1 MPSVK
6 IRENEPFDI
15 SLKRFRRLCNKEGV
29 ISSAR
34 RREFYEKPT
43 AVRRRKAAAAVRRYH
58 KRMQMENPLARSRK
72 Y

>member
-6 IRENEPFDI
+6 IHSNEAFDMG
-15 SLKRFRRLCNKEGV
+15 LKRFRRLCNKEG
-29 ISSAR
+29 ILSELR

-43 AVRRRKAAAAVRRYH
+43 AVRRRKSIAAVRRHH
-58 KRMQMENPLARSRK
+58 KQLRMENFRLNRK